1 MEVGDRPKRK
11 KPPEGGFFGGTRDF
25 ESLLSNL
32 VWRGTRSRTRT
43 FVIEI
48 KGKFLVKKLSLP
60 PFVSSDTLE
69 ADGFCLVVTL
79 LFRLFANR
87 VSAFSAR

>member
-32 VWRGTRSRTRT
+32 VWRGTRRTVACCEARFSADMEFAGKFGVPQLVTINKSASYGFQWNRTRD
-43 FVIEI
+43 
-48 KGKFLVKKLSLP
+48 FLR
-60 PFVSSDTLE
+60 
-69 ADGFCLVVTL
+69 C
-79 LFRLFANR
+79 
-87 VSAFSAR
+87 